1 MGAVGNCATDG
12 AKWLQRGRKQRIMKE
27 KRCGAIDCAW
37 YDTDCAFCE
46 ICEYDATN
54 GDAYYE
60 GQGVLDVAD
69 IILHRRRDAAR

>member
-1 MGAVGNCATDG
+1 ME
-12 AKWLQRGRKQRIMKE
+12 E
-27 KRCGAIDCAW
+27 KRCGAIDCVW

-46 ICEYDATN
+46 TCEYDAT
-54 GDAYYE
+54 GYDAYYE